1 MIIRL
6 SGIGEFAK
14 TIHRKISVGY
24 FFVYL
29 SINTNIMA
37 LSVMKK
43 TQDTTLLD
51 PRAEAILKAKKL
63 KDTTK
68 PYSREETLE
77 NINKI
82 TRGEL
87 KPGAMPAAKVGQSKT
102 TYKIIDRKGDTV
114 EVAKEDFERKFKK
127 K

>member
-1 MIIRL
+1 
-6 SGIGEFAK
+6 
-14 TIHRKISVGY
+14 
-24 FFVYL
+24 
-29 SINTNIMA
+29 MA

-51 PRAEAILKAKKL
+51 PRVEAILKAKKL